1 MAHVVVWSP
10 RAIDDV
16 DYIATYIAQDSESYA
31 ASVVRTIL
39 AKARMLSDF
48 PHIGRIVPEFD
59 DEAIREV
66 FAYSYRIIYRV
77 EDDEI
82 TIAAVIHGKQHIDI
96 AVRP

>member
-16 DYIATYIAQDSESYA
+16 DSIAAYIAQDSEAYA

-39 AKARMLSDF
+39 AKAKRLSDF

-59 DEAIREV
+59 EEAIREV

-77 EDDEI
+77 EDHEI
-82 TIAAVIHGKQHIDI
+82 TIAAVIHGKQHIDM
-96 AVRP
+96 AVMS